1 MRFVGSCYRA
11 HDPRW
16 AFKPL
21 SGEGAAV
28 HGGRFNPKGMPAL
41 YLALSS
47 IGAVKEAN
55 QGFAHKID
63 PCTLC
68 SYDVDC
74 EDIADLSDAK
84 VLAHLRIA
92 PSELACAWAAIAA
105 GGAEPPS
112 WRIARRLKADGYA
125 GLIVPS
131 FAKAAAPDERNLVLW
146 TWSKA
151 LPHRVTVDDP
161 SGKLPK
167 NQLSWD

>member
-1 MRFVGSCYRA
+1 
-11 HDPRW
+11 
-16 AFKPL
+16 
-21 SGEGAAV
+21 
-28 HGGRFNPKGMPAL
+28 MPAL
-41 YLALSS
+41 YLALSAV
-47 IGAVKEAN
+47 GAVKEAN

-74 EDIADLSDAK
+74 EDIADLSDTK
-84 VLAHLRIA
+84 LLVKLGIA
-92 PSELACAWAAIAA
+92 PAELACPWATIAA
-105 GGAEPPS
+105 GGGDPPS
-112 WRIARRLKADGYA
+112 WKIARQLKAEGYA

-146 TWSKA
+146 TWAKI
-151 LPHRVTVDDP
+151 LPHRVTVNDP